1 MKINALRL
9 NETDNVL
16 IALLPLLA
24 GDTSSPGVTTA
35 EDIGAGHK
43 FAARDIKQGEQ
54 IVKYGQ
60 VIGVATAD
68 IAIGCLVHSH
78 NLAMGDARLGA
89 GETTSPTLPR
99 PARDTFIGYRRKN
112 GRVGT
117 RNYIGIVST
126 VNCSATVCRAIA
138 EAATRTLLPKY
149 PGIDGFAP
157 IVHDQGCG
165 MVNHGEGYDILVR
178 TLAGYRDHAN
188 FGGVLLVGLG
198 CEVNQLSAYGEIEDP
213 EHAARYAS
221 FNIQSAAGSSSAV
234 RKAVEILDGIA
245 KIVSQ
250 DQRET
255 CPASEL
261 ILGMQCGGSDGFS
274 GLSANP
280 ALGVASDLLVAAGGT
295 SLLSE
300 TPEIFGAE
308 HLLIA
313 RSDAQTGARI
323 ADMIEWWKDYAEKN
337 NATLDN
343 NPSPGNKRGGLTTIL
358 EKSLGAVAKSGRA
371 PVSDAIGYA
380 WPVRKHG
387 LVYMDSPGYDPVSAT
402 GQVASGANIIAFT
415 TGRGSCFGAK
425 PAPSLKLASSSTL
438 FARMPEDMDID
449 CGTVITGLQTH
460 EELGLQIYNTI
471 LDTASGAKTKSEDF
485 GYGDNE
491 FVPWKIGAV
500 L

>member
-1 MKINALRL
+1 
-9 NETDNVL
+9 
-16 IALLPLLA
+16 
-24 GDTSSPGVTTA
+24 
-35 EDIGAGHK
+35 
-43 FAARDIKQGEQ
+43 
-54 IVKYGQ
+54 
-60 VIGVATAD
+60 
-68 IAIGCLVHSH
+68 
-78 NLAMGDARLGA
+78 
-89 GETTSPTLPR
+89 
-99 PARDTFIGYRRKN
+99 
-112 GRVGT
+112 
-117 RNYIGIVST
+117 
-126 VNCSATVCRAIA
+126 
-138 EAATRTLLPKY
+138 
-149 PGIDGFAP
+149 
-157 IVHDQGCG
+157 
-165 MVNHGEGYDILVR
+165 
-178 TLAGYRDHAN
+178 
-188 FGGVLLVGLG
+188 
-198 CEVNQLSAYGEIEDP
+198 
-213 EHAARYAS
+213 
-221 FNIQSAAGSSSAV
+221 
-234 RKAVEILDGIA
+234 
-245 KIVSQ
+245 
-250 DQRET
+250 
-255 CPASEL
+255 
-261 ILGMQCGGSDGFS
+261 
-274 GLSANP
+274 LSANP

-449 CGTVITGLQTH
+449 CGTVITGEQTH

>member
-1 MKINALRL
+1 MSLDAIRL
-9 NETDNVL
+9 HDSDNVVV
-16 IALLPLLA
+16 ALFPLKSGHPTA
-24 GDTSSPGVTTA
+24 TGVTTA
-35 EDIGAGHK
+35 EDIDAGHK
-43 FAARDIKQGEQ
+43 IATRDIAQGEA

-60 VIGVATAD
+60 VIGVATQD
-68 IAIGCLVHSH
+68 IATGHAVHSH
-78 NLAMGDARLGA
+78 NLAMGDMRLDA
-89 GETTSPTLPR
+89 AKQSIPELPR
-99 PARDTFIGYRRKN
+99 PARTTFEGYKRAN

-117 RNYIGIVST
+117 RNYIGVVST

-138 EAATRTLLPKY
+138 DAANRELLPRY
-149 PGIDGFAP
+149 AHIDGFAP

-178 TLAGYRDHAN
+178 TLSGYRDHPN

-198 CEVNQLSAYGEIEDP
+198 CEVNQLSAYGEDEDRK
-213 EHAARYAS
+213 ARYAS
-221 FNIQSAAGSSSAV
+221 FNIQSAAGSASAV
-234 RKAVEILDGIA
+234 RKALEVLDNIA
-245 KIVSQ
+245 KTVDQ
-250 DQRET
+250 DRRET
-255 CPASEL
+255 CPASDL
-261 ILGMQCGGSDGFS
+261 VLGMQCGGSDGFS

-313 RSDAQTGARI
+313 RSDDQTGARI
-323 ADMIEWWKDYAEKN
+323 AEMIEWWKDYAQKN
-337 NATLDN
+337 NASLDN

-358 EKSLGAVAKSGRA
+358 EKSLGAVAKSGSA

-402 GQVASGANIIAFT
+402 GQVASGANLIAFT

-425 PAPSLKLASSSTL
+425 PAPSIKLASNSML
-438 FARMPEDMDID
+438 YRRMVEDMDID
-449 CGTVITGLQTH
+449 CGTVVTGEQTL
-460 EELGLQIYNTI
+460 EELGQQIYDTL
-471 LDTASGAKTKSEDF
+471 LDTASGQKTKSEAF